1 MPIGIGG
8 SVPSG
13 GNTPGGSGD
22 QLLTI
27 LEIIEDNPQ
36 IGDAILDIN
45 NQESGCY
52 NEFDITHLIPK
63 WIRARVDDGSNFVDF
78 IVNYYNWLYCKNE
91 RGSGYYTDLEEF
103 QALYALQDTPLD
115 FLKKLSYAYAH
126 GFPEDKIESRSGSV
140 DDLQRFRNFISDI
153 RTDFYHRK
161 GSEDSYKYFFK
172 TLYGVTGF
180 GASGSDAGIEYPKK
194 RVFRLNGGRF
204 AGWKA
209 MENGSTGSYEELS
222 SLGGSYLNHSILRDG
237 WWYQDYSYLLKTGKD
252 DETYSDILLSV
263 LHPAGLKVFF
273 EKTLEDY
280 VPIGGSTT
288 DYDPYAS
295 LPILENYFPYK
306 MTSTEDVNV
315 CVGCSGTINTSSY
328 YGVGYTYDAPAH
340 KHPVWSIRV
349 PSGIT
354 PEFGEFN
361 IWNFVE
367 LSPPSGITINPNDG
381 ISACA
386 DISGCLSIPIPS
398 P

>member
-1 MPIGIGG
+1 MI
-8 SVPSG
+8 VW
-13 GNTPGGSGD
+13 PG
-22 QLLTI
+22 
-27 LEIIEDNPQ
+27 
-36 IGDAILDIN
+36 
-45 NQESGCY
+45 
-52 NEFDITHLIPK
+52 
-63 WIRARVDDGSNFVDF
+63 WRARQVQSRHYQDGNCPIPS
-78 IVNYYNWLYCKNE
+78 
-91 RGSGYYTDLEEF
+91 RGSGCLSKRARYPSWQSGCACRHRHTARRL
-103 QALYALQDTPLD
+103 LQ
-115 FLKKLSYAYAH
+115 Y
-126 GFPEDKIESRSGSV
+126 GN
-140 DDLQRFRNFISDI
+140 RNRGCS
-153 RTDFYHRK
+153 
-161 GSEDSYKYFFK
+161 
-172 TLYGVTGF
+172 
-180 GASGSDAGIEYPKK
+180 
-194 RVFRLNGGRF
+194 GGRF

-222 SLGGSYLNHSILRDG
+222 SLGGSYLNYSILRDG

-288 DYDPYAS
+288 EYNPYAS

-315 CVGCSGTINTSSY
+315 CVGCSGTLNTSSY

-340 KHPVWSIRV
+340 KHPVWSIKV

-367 LSPPSGITINPNDG
+367 LAPLPGSTINPNDG

-386 DISGCLSIPIPS
+386 DISGCLSIPIFS